1 MSLAPVLDLTA
12 ADLRERTEQKPWQDP
27 AGYWGAFTVATQD
40 LPAPVVALSVE
51 ALHHNAHDLLR
62 RAGGIPIR
70 VASKSVRSRG
80 VLDAVL
86 ALPGYRGVLA
96 YTLAE
101 ALWLADT
108 IDDIVVGYPTAD
120 RAAIRRLGT
129 SEQASQC
136 VTLMVDSEDQLDL
149 IDAAI
154 APTARRSIRICLDL
168 DASWRHPMLG
178 HIGVRRSALRQPH
191 ELQALAARVKPRAGF
206 TLVGVM
212 AYEAQIAGVG
222 DRPAGKPAEA
232 RLLRAIQKASGAELA
247 ERRAAAIEAVRSVA
261 ELEFVNGGGTGSIER
276 TAAESAVTEVAAGS
290 GLYGPH
296 LFDHYSAFTPAPAMA
311 FALDV
316 VRKPTIDRAT
326 LLGGG
331 WIASGPASP
340 DRLPLPVWPEGL
352 KYEPREGAGE
362 VQTPLRGEAARQ
374 LRPGDRV
381 WLRHT
386 KAGEPLEH
394 TSEIVPVKADGSALP
409 AIPSYR
415 GEGQCFL

>member
-1 MSLAPVLDLTA
+1 MTLDTTLDLTA
-12 ADLRERTEQKPWQDP
+12 VDLRARAEKQPWRD
-27 AGYWGAFTVATQD
+27 AASYWGAFSEATRD
-40 LPAPVVALSVE
+40 RPAPVVALSVE

-70 VASKSVRSRG
+70 VASKSVRARG

-86 ALPGYRGVLA
+86 ALPGFRGVLA

-101 ALWLADT
+101 ALWLAET
-108 IDDIVVGYPTAD
+108 IEDVVVGYPTAD
-120 RAAIRRLGT
+120 RAAIQRLAE
-129 SEQASQC
+129 SERAC
-136 VTLMVDSEDQLDL
+136 ERVTVMIDSEDQLDL
-149 IDAAI
+149 IDAVISPAKRRAI
-154 APTARRSIRICLDL
+154 RVCLDL
-168 DASWRHPMLG
+168 DASWRNPVLG
-178 HIGVRRSALRQPH
+178 HIGVRRSALRQPY
-191 ELQALAARVKPRAGF
+191 ELQALAARVEQRDGF

-222 DRPAGKPAEA
+222 DQPAGHPAEA
-232 RLLRAIQKASGAELA
+232 ALLRTIQRVSGAELA
-247 ERRAAAIEAVRSVA
+247 ERRAAAIAAVQSVA
-261 ELEFVNGGGTGSIER
+261 ALEFVNGGGTGSLER
-276 TAAESAVTEVAAGS
+276 TAAEPVITEVAAGS

-316 VRKPTIDRAT
+316 VRKPTRDRAT

-331 WIASGPASP
+331 WIASGPAAP
-340 DRLPLPVWPEGL
+340 NRLPLPVWPEGL

-362 VQTPLRGEAARQ
+362 VQTPLRGETARQ
-374 LRPGDRV
+374 LKAGDRV

-386 KAGEPLEH
+386 KAGEPMEH
-394 TSEIVPVKADGSALP
+394 THEIVPVTADGLALP

>member
-1 MSLAPVLDLTA
+1 MTLDAALDLTA
-12 ADLRERTEQKPWQDP
+12 VDLRARAERQPWHNP
-27 AGYWGAFTVATQD
+27 ESYWGAFTAATQD
-40 LPAPVVALSVE
+40 RSAPVVALSVE
-51 ALHHNAHDLLR
+51 ALHHNAHDLMR
-62 RAGGIPIR
+62 RAGGLPIR
-70 VASKSVRSRG
+70 VASKSVRARG

-86 ALPGYRGVLA
+86 ALPGFRGILA

-101 ALWLADT
+101 ALWLAET
-108 IDDIVVGYPTAD
+108 IDDVVVGYPTAD
-120 RAAIRRLGT
+120 FAALKRLGESARA
-129 SEQASQC
+129 SER
-136 VTLMVDSEDQLDL
+136 VTVMIDSEDQLDL

-154 APTARRSIRICLDL
+154 PPAKRSTIRVCLDL
-168 DASWRHPMLG
+168 DASWRNPVLG

-191 ELQALAARVKPRAGF
+191 ELQALAARVERRDGF

-232 RLLRAIQKASGAELA
+232 VLLRTIQRASGAELA
-247 ERRAAAIEAVRSVA
+247 ERRAAAIAAVSEVA
-261 ELEFVNGGGTGSIER
+261 ELEFVNGGGTGSVER
-276 TAAESAVTEVAAGS
+276 TASESVITEVAAGS

-296 LFDHYSAFTPAPAMA
+296 LFDHYSVFTPAPALA

-316 VRKPTIDRAT
+316 VRKPTQDRAT

-331 WIASGPASP
+331 WIASGPAAP

-374 LRPGDRV
+374 MKPGDRV

-394 TSEIVPVKADGSALP
+394 TNEIVPVTADGSALP